1 MHAEMVED
9 RTLESGNL
17 ESLTAKARL
26 RPLEILNAENIVP
39 FKN

>member
-9 RTLESGNL
+9 RTLESRNL
-17 ESLTAKARL
+17 EFFTVKARL
-26 RPLEILNAENIVP
+26 RPLEILNTENIVP